1 MSLKWPKPGQLDV
14 ALYQVSS
21 IPWVTQSMLGT
32 VETQRQEF
40 PRVTRFV
47 TITNQAYDAAAELS
61 VAFTENGLATAGY
74 GDTKRSAYVKLLK
87 GETKTMDVRC
97 KELWLSNS
105 QGDALYYGKKLPFEI
120 IAGMTEIPDE
130 MFPTLTGSSGGS
142 MEGVG

>member
-21 IPWVTQSMLGT
+21 IPWVTQSQLSPKAT
-32 VETQRQEF
+32 ERHQF

-47 TITNQAYDAAAELS
+47 TIRNQAYDSAAELS
-61 VAFTENGLATAGY
+61 VAFTENGLATAGW
-74 GDTKRSAYVKLLK
+74 GGTKRSAYVKLLQ

-105 QGDALYYGKKLPFEI
+105 QGDALYYAKKLPFEI
-120 IAGMTEIPDE
+120 IAGMTEIHDE

-142 MEGVG
+142 MAGVG